1 MSNKDDTR
9 SNQLDKRNAQEQ
21 TQKTTPPTQADEAGE
36 VNELNEEELTG
47 VAGGVRQGP
56 VLGRKKKPGDKTES
70 PESFWAAA
78 AK

>member
-47 VAGGVRQGP
+47 VAGGVR
-56 VLGRKKKPGDKTES
+56 GRATRQKK
-70 PESFWAAA
+70 AARR
-78 AK
+78 